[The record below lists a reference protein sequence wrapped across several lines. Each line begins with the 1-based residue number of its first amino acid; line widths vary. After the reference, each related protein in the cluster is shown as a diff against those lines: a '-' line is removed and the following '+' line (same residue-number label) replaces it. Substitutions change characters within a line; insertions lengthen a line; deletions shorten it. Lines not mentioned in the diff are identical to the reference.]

1 MSTVPSH
8 KELGTLDEIIDE
20 LKDMQGGN
28 ISEAVDYVKLN
39 KVNMIKLIEYYT
51 GQTKGMIVSDDAF
64 CQYLMMLWELAKKRY

>member
-1 MSTVPSH
+1 
-8 KELGTLDEIIDE
+8 
-20 LKDMQGGN
+20 MQGGN